1 MFSKAKNS
9 EKIDPEQRE
18 QYDYAR
24 RRVIQKK
31 NLMRHFIFFLA
42 GSILF
47 IVLDVL
53 KVVEGIL
60 GTGWYVW
67 AILIWT
73 FFFLIHVLN
82 VFILNSFMGKEWEN
96 KQLEKL
102 KVKQAEKMA
111 ELQKRVDTELP
122 LPTRPTET
130 YNDPLNNPIPS
141 QLK

>member
-1 MFSKAKNS
+1 MFSKTKNS
-9 EKIDPEQRE
+9 ERINPEQRE
-18 QYDYAR
+18 QYEYAR
-24 RRVIQKK
+24 RRVIQKR

-60 GTGWYVW
+60 GTDWYIW
-67 AILIWT
+67 AILVWA
-73 FFFLIHVLN
+73 FFFLIHALN
-82 VFILNSFMGKEWEN
+82 VFILNSFMGKEWED

-102 KVKQAEKMA
+102 KVKQAEKMV
-111 ELQKRVDTELP
+111 ELQKRVDSELP
-122 LPTRPTET
+122 LPTPFNET